1 MFCKHCHYEFYVPGE
16 TLGTKVRCP
25 NCTSALNVENKQL
38 LCNCPECGGMLDVA
52 LWMIGSAS
60 SCPHCGKEIVLSLGD
75 DSIKYFPG
83 SEGDSELLK
92 TASKSAGDIIGKY
105 KVIRCLGVG
114 GMGEVYLVEH
124 TLLNTR
130 CALKLLKKEVAQDD
144 PEMRKRLLREARLA
158 SQIQHPNLI
167 TVLDAELEES
177 SSYYYIVMEYV
188 DGVSIENILA
198 AGPIQENRAL
208 EIIADVASALKAASD
223 HKIIHRD
230 IKPANIMLSRTG
242 DVKLADLG
250 IAKVESDSK
259 HNMTLTMDNAVLG
272 TPNYA
277 SPEQLRSSHQVDC
290 RADIYSLGVTLFHM
304 LTGKRPFESD
314 SVFGVMANVLEKNLP
329 SAHEVN
335 PEISV
340 HTSALIIR
348 MTAKNRDDRHGDF
361 DELLRDLKSVIKQS
375 GTTEKSPEKT
385 AKKSAENKKPAGYFV
400 KELIKAVIGI
410 ALISLLFV
418 GVKSYVQDVQ
428 DARDADEAKKNVQRR
443 PVRRR
448 AVRYPSRPSPAEQQ
462 HNRST
467 HFILSGDGSLLQ
479 KWLNKESETA
489 VIPAGVTKINRN
501 AFARL
506 DKLKQVVV
514 PHGVTEIGYNAFY
527 KCSNLESVNLPDTL
541 TKIANYAFAECT
553 NLSVTIPANV
563 SYIGYRALPGVKSV
577 KLDPDNTNF
586 KYDPQG
592 MLLSGNS
599 IIHVDADVTTL
610 KIPASVTEFERGS
623 FRNCRKLKRIEL
635 PESLMRQVRF
645 DLPQNVEVVAA
656 GTAPAVEKKAVAENS
671 AVEKPAAAPERVL
684 TASSRKDF
692 KLSSDGKK
700 LLEFTNEN
708 VEKAIVPAGVESIE
722 KFAFRHGKKLVEV
735 VMPEGLKQ
743 INASAFYNLENLEKI
758 NIPEG
763 VYVIRRFAFSG
774 CRELNIALPAS
785 LKSIG
790 MGAFRRV
797 NSVSVAG
804 KNPYFKTDA
813 HGALFNAS
821 GTTLLFVPK
830 SVREYEV
837 PEGVTWLQYGC
848 CSGNTK
854 LERIKLA
861 STVKR
866 ISAFSFYN
874 CISLTEL
881 TLPAAADRIGD
892 SILSGCTGLKK
903 LTIPPHLKAAAEKG
917 RWNVPKGC
925 KIIISAAGSSVSRM
939 SDSTPS
945 AVSRSTSSS
954 NGSKTVGDF
963 ELSADG
969 TVLKKCLNRDIE
981 NAVIPSGV
989 IEIGNNA
996 FNQFRRL
1003 KSVVIPH
1010 GVTSIGSHAFFYCYK
1025 LESVTLPGSLVS
1037 IGDSAF
1043 RGCRNLKLILPAGV
1057 KDIGHGALINVAGVK
1072 LASGRHNLKIDSKGV
1087 LMSRDGT
1094 KLYRALQPLK
1104 TYTVPD
1110 GVRIINDGAFY
1121 GQRDL
1126 RSVTLP
1132 ASVVEIG
1139 YYAFGYCTNLTRLNI
1154 PDNVTEIGNWAFS
1167 GCAKLSLNIPA
1178 KVQKIG
1184 NSAFSSVRE
1193 VRLDPGNLA
1202 YKSDSYGAI
1211 VSNDNTKLFYVP
1223 GNIRSYV
1230 ISSGVRTIPQSI
1242 FSGNKNLTSVSIPST
1257 VTSISQFAFSDCTS
1271 LKLTIPASVKSIGYK
1286 AFFGVRS
1293 VKLDP
1298 GNTNYKYD
1306 PQGMLLSHNGT
1317 SVFYVNADVTT
1328 LRIPEG
1334 VKHTEYGLLRN
1345 CRKLRTL
1352 YLPSE
1357 LMQNRGRLGAVPR
1370 DVKILPLR

>member
-314 SVFGVMANVLEKNLP
+314 SVFGVMANVLEKTLP

-340 HTSALIIR
+340 QTSALIIR

-361 DELLRDLKSVIKQS
+361 DELLRDLKSVIKQA
-375 GTTEKSPEKT
+375 GTTGKSPEKT
-385 AKKSAENKKPAGYFV
+385 AKKTAENKKTAGYFV

-418 GVKSYVQDVQ
+418 GVKSYVQ

-467 HFILSGDGSLLQ
+467 HFILSGDGNLLQ

-501 AFARL
+501 ALAHL

-514 PHGVTEIGYNAFY
+514 PHGVTEIGYHAFY

-541 TKIANYAFAECT
+541 TKIAHYAFAECT
-553 NLSVTIPANV
+553 NLSVTIPENV
-563 SYIGYRALPGVKSV
+563 SYIGYRALSGVKSV
-577 KLDPDNTNF
+577 KLDPDNTHF

-592 MLLSGNS
+592 MLLSGNR
-599 IIHVDADVTTL
+599 IIHVDTDVTTL
-610 KIPASVTEFERGS
+610 KIPASVTGFDPGACQ
-623 FRNCRKLKRIEL
+623 NCRNLKRIEL
-635 PESLMRQVRF
+635 PESLKSRIGRLN
-645 DLPQNVEVVAA
+645 LPENVEVVTA

-671 AVEKPAAAPERVL
+671 AVEKPVAAPARVL
-684 TASSRKDF
+684 TTSSRKDF

-735 VMPEGLKQ
+735 VLPEGLKQ

-925 KIIISAAGSSVSRM
+925 KIIISAAGSSVRRT
-939 SDSTPS
+939 SDSTSS

-969 TVLKKCLNRDIE
+969 TVLKKCLNRNIE

-989 IEIGNNA
+989 VEIGRYA
-996 FNQFRRL
+996 FHQCRNL

-1010 GVTSIGSHAFFYCYK
+1010 GVTAIRYSAFVHCYN
-1025 LESVTLPGSLVS
+1025 LESVTLPESLT
-1037 IGDSAF
+1037 IIDNSAF
-1043 RGCRNLKLILPAGV
+1043 YGTRKLKLVLPAGV
-1057 KDIGHGALINVAGVK
+1057 KYIGSGAFYDVAEIK
-1072 LASGRHNLKIDSKGV
+1072 LAPGRHNLKIDSKGV

-1104 TYTVPD
+1104 NYTVPA
-1110 GVRIINDGAFY
+1110 GVQIINGHAFY

-1132 ASVVEIG
+1132 SSVIEIG
-1139 YYAFGYCTNLTRLNI
+1139 SGAFCICRNLTRLNI
-1154 PDNVTEIGNWAFS
+1154 PDNVTEIGDFAFS
-1167 GCAKLSLNIPA
+1167 GCSKLSLTIPA
-1178 KVQKIG
+1178 SVRKIG
-1184 NSAFSSVRE
+1184 NGAFRSVRE
-1193 VRLDPGNLA
+1193 VRLDPGNRA
-1202 YKSDSYGAI
+1202 YRRDSYGAI
-1211 VSNDNTKLFYVP
+1211 VSSDNTKLLHVP
-1223 GNIRSYV
+1223 ENIRSYV
-1230 ISSGVRTIPQSI
+1230 IPTGVSTIRQSV
-1242 FSGNKNLTSVSIPST
+1242 FSGNKNLTSVTIPST
-1257 VTSISQFAFSDCTS
+1257 VTHISQFAFSDCTS
-1271 LKLTIPASVKSIGYK
+1271 LKLTIPASVKSINYK
-1286 AFFGVRS
+1286 AFSGVRS

-1298 GNTNYKYD
+1298 ANTNYKYD

-1317 SVFYVNADVTT
+1317 RLLYVNADVTT

-1334 VKHTEYGLLRN
+1334 VKNIEYGLFRD

-1352 YLPSE
+1352 YLPPE